1 MNLPVRCALI
11 LRPERERR
19 IGCNYMTTSSI
30 TVSFAAFLA
39 ESPLVV
45 EHLCLEFVPGL
56 LGRNVLLVVWLQ
68 GFPFDL
74 PEWYIVLLI

>member
-19 IGCNYMTTSSI
+19 IGCCYMTTSSI

-45 EHLCLEFVPGL
+45 EHLRLEFVAGL
-56 LGRNVLLVVWLQ
+56 LGRDVRLVVWLQ
-68 GFPFDL
+68 NLPFDL

>member
-19 IGCNYMTTSSI
+19 IGCYMTTSSI

-45 EHLCLEFVPGL
+45 EHLRFEFVAGL
-56 LGRNVLLVVWLQ
+56 LGRDVRLVVWLQ